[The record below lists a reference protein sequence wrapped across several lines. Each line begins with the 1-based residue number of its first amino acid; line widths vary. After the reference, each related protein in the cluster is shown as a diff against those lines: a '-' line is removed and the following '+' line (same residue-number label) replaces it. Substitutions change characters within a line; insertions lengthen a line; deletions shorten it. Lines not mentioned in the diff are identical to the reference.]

1 MSYQLDGIIQTVYDW
16 KAVGSEMTLKAFDIA
31 ITVTMG
37 VCSIFLVFAAW
48 KLAAVYGWEMYRF
61 LGA

>member
-1 MSYQLDGIIQTVYDW
+1 
-16 KAVGSEMTLKAFDIA
+16 MTLKAFDIA
-31 ITVTMG
+31 ITATMG